1 MQLKAYDQELN
12 SLKAQ
17 VKNYEDKIKE
27 LSQDLTNKEELNIAL
42 RSELHNTQEKLRIKS
57 DEVNKFEIIF
67 IMVQFFDVFFLCF
80 KGFTTCKSNSKS

>member
-1 MQLKAYDQELN
+1 MFLQLKAYDQELN

-17 VKNYEDKIKE
+17 VKNYEEKIKE

-57 DEVNKFEIIF
+57 DEVKKFTLNLFLSELNF
-67 IMVQFFDVFFLCF
+67 LRFFSVF
-80 KGFTTCKSNSKS
+80 